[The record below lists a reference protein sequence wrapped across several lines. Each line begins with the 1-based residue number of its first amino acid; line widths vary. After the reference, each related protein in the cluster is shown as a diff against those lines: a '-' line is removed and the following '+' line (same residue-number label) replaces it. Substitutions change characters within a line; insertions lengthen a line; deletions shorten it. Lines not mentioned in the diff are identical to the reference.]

1 MHLRLRCLVLVLA
14 WCFTAFSK
22 LTSAPTESPR
32 ELFLL
37 IGQSNMAGRGVVEDQ
52 DKVPHP
58 RIFMLNASKA
68 WVPAVDPLHFDKPK
82 MAGVGLG
89 SSFARTVA
97 AAEPTAIIGLIPA
110 AVGGTSLDQWV
121 PDGELYTQAVERAKA
136 ALSQGGRL
144 RAILWHQGESDS
156 QPDKA
161 ATYAARFN
169 RLISRLRTDLGYPA
183 APVIVGELSHARST
197 SGVLNPVLRNLPNS
211 VARCTCVASDGLT
224 DKGDG
229 THFDSPS
236 LREFGRR
243 YARAFL
249 SMPATA
255 SAASTTP

>member
-1 MHLRLRCLVLVLA
+1 MRFRLRFLVLILA
-14 WCFTAFSK
+14 WCSSAVSR
-22 LTSAPTESPR
+22 LTSAPAESPR
-32 ELFLL
+32 DLFLL

-58 RIFMLNASKA
+58 RIFMLNAAKA

-82 MAGVGLG
+82 IAGVGLG
-89 SSFARTVA
+89 SSFARAVA
-97 AAEPTAIIGLIPA
+97 AAEPNAIIGLIPA
-110 AVGGTSLDQWV
+110 AVGGTSLDQWI

-144 RAILWHQGESDS
+144 RAILWHQGEADS

-161 ATYAARFN
+161 ATYAARFD
-169 RLISRLRTDLGYPA
+169 RLITRLRTDLGSPA
-183 APVIVGELSHARST
+183 APVIVGELLHARSA
-197 SGVLNPVLRNLPNS
+197 SAVLNPVLRNLPNS
-211 VARCTCVASDGLT
+211 VSRCTCIGADGLT

-249 SMPATA
+249 ALPAAA
-255 SAASTTP
+255 SAASTAP